1 MKTPQRS
8 YVTGTLPQRSKD
20 VNAPTLLPLYIGQ
33 DDGGTLKDADHAP
46 APAAIFLPGAA
57 DELRERVA
65 AQILHLQVQR
75 ALRDTLRTTG
85 HTQDLRTRCG
95 HLGALPARGFLAGGG
110 SEHRAG

>member
-8 YVTGTLPQRSKD
+8 YVTGTLPQRSKN

-33 DDGGTLKDADHAP
+33 DDGGTLKGADHAP

-75 ALRDTLRTTG
+75 ALQDTLRTTG
-85 HTQDLRTRCG
+85 RTQDRRSG
-95 HLGALPARGFLAGGG
+95 HGHCRALPVRGSLAGGG

>member
-1 MKTPQRS
+1 MST
-8 YVTGTLPQRSKD
+8 T
-20 VNAPTLLPLYIGQ
+20 
-33 DDGGTLKDADHAP
+33 
-46 APAAIFLPGAA
+46 FLPGAA

-85 HTQDLRTRCG
+85 RTQDLRSRHG